1 MVHAS
6 HTASEL
12 VPHAPRYCPTPHVV
26 MLHSSQMDPFRNM
39 KSLQFI
45 AGVFSVQGGVVIG
58 VDVDVFATGVV
69 PPNGVD

>member
-1 MVHAS
+1 
-6 HTASEL
+6 
-12 VPHAPRYCPTPHVV
+12 
-26 MLHSSQMDPFRNM
+26 M